1 MTMIQY
7 PVSIDGTLTRVI
19 EAGSGPAVIFV
30 HGLGAR
36 CDRWRGT
43 VERFGANGYRAITF
57 DLPGHGLSQKSA
69 DGPADVPAFARYLLG
84 VMDALEV
91 QSAVL
96 VGTSLGGHISA
107 YASTLA
113 PERVTGLMLVGALG
127 IAPLDAASAEGIRQ
141 SVKATSRD
149 AIVRKLNAVIA
160 DPALITDALVTE
172 EWRINNSP
180 GANEC
185 FVRVGNY
192 LVDGIEAHYVAD
204 QVKARYRPEAIR
216 LVWGEL
222 DKSVPLAVGEACKTL
237 LGEPDLIVIPGAA
250 HAPYFEKPVEFDA
263 PLLAFLQS
271 LHT

>member
-1 MTMIQY
+1 MSSIQY
-7 PVSIDGTLTRVI
+7 PLSIDGALTRVI
-19 EAGSGPAVIFV
+19 EAGSGPAVVFV

-43 VERFGANGYRAITF
+43 VERFGAMGYRAITF
-57 DLPGHGLSQKSA
+57 DLPGHGLSQKHA
-69 DGPADVPAFARYLLG
+69 DGPSDVPAFARYLLG
-84 VMDALEV
+84 LMDALEV
-91 QSAVL
+91 ESAVL

-107 YASTLA
+107 YAATLA
-113 PERVTGLMLVGALG
+113 PQRVQGLMLVGALG

-141 SVKATSRD
+141 SVKATSRE

-160 DPALITDALVTE
+160 DPSLITDALVTE

-192 LVDGIEAHYVAD
+192 LVDGIEHHYVAE
-204 QVKARYRPEAIR
+204 QVAALYPPEKIR

-222 DKSVPLAVGEACKTL
+222 DKSVPLAVGTACQSL
-237 LGEPDLIVIPGAA
+237 LGGPELVVIPEAA
-250 HAPYFEKPVEFDA
+250 HAPYFERPAAFDP
-263 PLLAFLQS
+263 PLQAFLQS
-271 LHT
+271 VHA